1 MRYKSLL
8 LAILSSI
15 LVFTSCDKSSDLS
28 NTIPADAKYVM
39 YVDTK
44 KLIEKSEYDIFQ
56 NQTIQRAINMGKAF
70 LKDQDQIKL
79 IDGFMKDANSLGLNL
94 KNDLYVFT
102 NYNVY
107 GIVLGVNDAKK
118 VKEVFIKSSI
128 VGENDILEENGTYM
142 FSPGTD
148 LCVIWNKDKALLLT
162 DISKQAYL
170 ENKESIDVVALAKE
184 YLNQPADKSINSD
197 KTYQEFFKNKKD
209 VSAFYSMSGLDAVL
223 ESKGMWNYFPDMIS
237 LRKGFEDLEGVSVG
251 AYNHFEKGEIRY
263 SNKLFYTSEDAE
275 KRFKGLLA
283 QFTGNLKGD
292 HLKYITEKPIFL
304 SSVNLKGQ
312 GVFNYLLELGA
323 FNLLTNEVDS
333 TASNVVEQVMKGV
346 NGDVTFALT
355 SIHDFDLP
363 EDHYEKTSRLA
374 ARSPQCVLFAD
385 VDNGQEVVNMITTQF
400 KKDQTEYTEIS
411 PSVFAI
417 SPWDNVKIYF
427 GVENNIFFAT
437 NDESVYNNLKAS
449 DLKNNYQEK
458 IKGKSI
464 FVTGNLQSLANYFSQ
479 TSPSNFPSS
488 DIEVLKMFF
497 DPMGEYNYAVAA
509 EDFSGEGAIQFV
521 NKEDNSLKTF
531 CKQID
536 DFINKQASKLF

>member
-1 MRYKSLL
+1 MRYKNLL

-15 LVFTSCDKSSDLS
+15 LVFTSCNKSSDLS

-251 AYNHFEKGEIRY
+251 AYNHFEKGEIQY

-312 GVFNYLLELGA
+312 GVFNYLQELGA

-427 GVENNIFFAT
+427 GVENNTFFAT
-437 NDESVYNNLKAS
+437 NDESVYNNLKS
-449 DLKNNYQEK
+449 SNLKNNYLEK
-458 IKGKSI
+458 VKGKSI
-464 FVTGNLQSLANYFSQ
+464 FVTGDLQSLANYFSQ
-479 TSPSNFPSS
+479 TSASNFPSS

-536 DFINKQASKLF
+536 DFINKQASKFF